1 MRCTNVRLQAII
13 PDICLYHTRDY
24 PSSVLF
30 QMPDS
35 LGIRSIAHLL
45 DTQPRTILVVV
56 GCAIRHDAYIAIRED
71 LEIPMSGDTQQHDVA
86 MDGLRPL
93 KGLSVPG
100 T

>member
-35 LGIRSIAHLL
+35 LGIRSIAHLH
-45 DTQPRTILVVV
+45 DAEPRAILVVV
-56 GCAIRHDAYIAIRED
+56 GCAIRHDAYISIREE
-71 LEIPMSGDTQQHDVA
+71 LEIPMSRDAQQHDVA
-86 MDGLRPL
+86 MDGLCPL
-93 KGLSVPG
+93 KGLSVAG

>member
-1 MRCTNVRLQAII
+1 
-13 PDICLYHTRDY
+13 
-24 PSSVLF
+24 
-30 QMPDS
+30 MPDS
-35 LGIRSIAHLL
+35 LGIRSIANLL
-45 DTQPRTILVVV
+45 DAEPRAILVVV

-100 T
+100 ACLLEADF